1 MSKEDKKAKRRK
13 KALFYRIGFPLVK
26 LFHGRQ
32 KVLYEEAVDQG
43 EPVIFVA
50 NHAQAF
56 GPISMIVN
64 FDRTVRPWIA
74 ADVMFKETAVDFV
87 FVQFFA
93 GNIKKHK
100 RWNMFKAQFVGR
112 ALVAIFANVGGI
124 PVYFDRRLIKTM
136 SDSVAVLE
144 GGEPLVIFGETPKRF
159 SPYVAEI
166 SDGFPQVAH
175 MYYKKTGKRVRFCPV
190 YIAPKYISVGRATEW
205 NPDADVKAERRRV
218 AEYLRD
224 NILRL
229 AEALPEHKPIP
240 TYTEEYF
247 AAIEAKEREK
257 AEHTPAP
264 IETK

>member
-74 ADVMFKETAVDFV
+74 ADVMFKETAADFV

-100 RWNMFKAQFVGR
+100 RWNMSKRG
-112 ALVAIFANVGGI
+112 LSEW
-124 PVYFDRRLIKTM
+124 RLWRYSPMWAAYPCILT
-136 SDSVAVLE
+136 DVLS
-144 GGEPLVIFGETPKRF
+144 K
-159 SPYVAEI
+159 
-166 SDGFPQVAH
+166 Q
-175 MYYKKTGKRVRFCPV
+175 
-190 YIAPKYISVGRATEW
+190 
-205 NPDADVKAERRRV
+205 
-218 AEYLRD
+218 
-224 NILRL
+224 
-229 AEALPEHKPIP
+229 
-240 TYTEEYF
+240 
-247 AAIEAKEREK
+247 
-257 AEHTPAP
+257 
-264 IETK
+264 

>member
-1 MSKEDKKAKRRK
+1 MSKEYKKAKRRK

-32 KVLYEEAVDQG
+32 KVLYEEAVDPG

-74 ADVMFKETAVDFV
+74 ADVMFKETAADFV

-100 RWNMFKAQFVGR
+100 RWNMFKARFVGR

-124 PVYFDRRLIKTM
+124 PVYFDRRLIKTRI
-136 SDSVAVLE
+136 SQLKRELE
-144 GGEPLVIFGETPKRF
+144 QVKKESKEKQRTYLNSFGGNADEAG
-159 SPYVAEI
+159 
-166 SDGFPQVAH
+166 SDGEEA
-175 MYYKKTGKRVRFCPV
+175 
-190 YIAPKYISVGRATEW
+190 
-205 NPDADVKAERRRV
+205 AE
-218 AEYLRD
+218 
-224 NILRL
+224 
-229 AEALPEHKPIP
+229 
-240 TYTEEYF
+240 EE
-247 AAIEAKEREK
+247 
-257 AEHTPAP
+257 
-264 IETK
+264 